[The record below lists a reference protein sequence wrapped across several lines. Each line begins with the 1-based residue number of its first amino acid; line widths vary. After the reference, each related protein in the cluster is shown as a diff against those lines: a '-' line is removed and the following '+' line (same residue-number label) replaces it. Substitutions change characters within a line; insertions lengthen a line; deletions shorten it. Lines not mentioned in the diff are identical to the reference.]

1 MVPVKSFSLWLCLQI
16 CRGWPDRGVAPMTLD
31 LDQTGDIG
39 ALQSNAAAAVA
50 EGRLADAAKAYSSL
64 VGLLDRPDFETC
76 RNALVLSF
84 ENGLVS
90 TAAKI
95 GSRIVRLHPD
105 SAELIVYHAAA
116 AYQVAPDEVSYAWF
130 RTNLKQYPRQWGS
143 IYRAF
148 KDAARMQSREA
159 EAIED
164 LQSIADELVAAND
177 NPSAYAS
184 ALYELVNLLHVT
196 QPRDEARLD
205 QALRLAHDH
214 SPDLFDL
221 VRYADA
227 SGRVAKSLNP
237 ESDEQREA
245 RLEALNQGIVD
256 FLAGRQVNWSSLAS
270 AQFRDDVSALL
281 ESYTVIATPDIDRAR
296 PALLA
301 GGLSDTFLDG
311 LKAGPA
317 AYVDAISPREADK
330 AWRWD
335 EKVQFRIRDILDTL
349 DRRYKVTL
357 SPYGTGLAQS
367 VRMAGVEVFAFPQ
380 EDRSF
385 AVAQWCEADRYL
397 SDTVWIF
404 PKLRTVLFFR
414 ESKFSA
420 KTITAFVHRLFVN
433 FVRFPALTYPRS
445 DAFDGSIHVVAP
457 VLPHIGHYIWNAI
470 SGWSPFFRYAKRMD
484 ADGLAVYQNL
494 SIICDVRDLY
504 PEQIKRPLLLL
515 DDEHDANLRILA
527 GETILTL
534 KSNYITEELAN
545 RVMIAAADKAKG
557 AIIEEA
563 RALRKRCFPL
573 VLVTLRL
580 GNRSWIGQAEGL
592 RLMMEGLHAEFPSIG
607 FILDGINSGVSQG
620 WTHAFMSVQ
629 EEIDMAQSIIDRLDP
644 DVMVLNSINC
654 SGAES
659 IVLSQMADAFI
670 APVGAG
676 MAKYRWIAN
685 LPGVAYSNRIFS
697 ADDHLHGHLYDY
709 YREHARAARHL
720 PAELVKD
727 IAVAGMEASRSNFE
741 LDWRDLKALASEHF
755 RELFFQSKAAD
766 ETLADA
772 GLRPL
777 ARRPQITTHGK
788 PSMAGQYQ
796 HYISLGSNCEIAF
809 QFRRV
814 LQQDSS
820 SFFSWNVTDCS
831 ALLRLLKTRFEGVAE
846 LGNIRPHSHP
856 SMLLDTRYDYLFHNP
871 FATGEPSEDP
881 QFDTTWA
888 AYRSKV
894 EYLVAKFLRDAAS
907 DDRTAYFYKTDEED
921 VRGKARL
928 IRDALQDL
936 HPKDNFDLVIIQTRD
951 REEADWG
958 ETRLRNRYVRRFA
971 PFDDATDGHVSS
983 YDAIFREF
991 PKAVTMY
998 YAGY

>member
-1 MVPVKSFSLWLCLQI
+1 M
-16 CRGWPDRGVAPMTLD
+16 
-31 LDQTGDIG
+31 IG
-39 ALQSNAAAAVA
+39 
-50 EGRLADAAKAYSSL
+50 
-64 VGLLDRPDFETC
+64 T
-76 RNALVLSF
+76 
-84 ENGLVS
+84 
-90 TAAKI
+90 
-95 GSRIVRLHPD
+95 
-105 SAELIVYHAAA
+105 
-116 AYQVAPDEVSYAWF
+116 
-130 RTNLKQYPRQWGS
+130 
-143 IYRAF
+143 
-148 KDAARMQSREA
+148 EA
-159 EAIED
+159 
-164 LQSIADELVAAND
+164 
-177 NPSAYAS
+177 
-184 ALYELVNLLHVT
+184 
-196 QPRDEARLD
+196 
-205 QALRLAHDH
+205 
-214 SPDLFDL
+214 
-221 VRYADA
+221 
-227 SGRVAKSLNP
+227 
-237 ESDEQREA
+237 
-245 RLEALNQGIVD
+245 
-256 FLAGRQVNWSSLAS
+256 
-270 AQFRDDVSALL
+270 
-281 ESYTVIATPDIDRAR
+281 
-296 PALLA
+296 
-301 GGLSDTFLDG
+301 
-311 LKAGPA
+311 
-317 AYVDAISPREADK
+317 
-330 AWRWD
+330 
-335 EKVQFRIRDILDTL
+335 
-349 DRRYKVTL
+349 
-357 SPYGTGLAQS
+357 
-367 VRMAGVEVFAFPQ
+367 FAFPQ
-380 EDRSF
+380 GQNSF
-385 AVAQWCEADRYL
+385 IVAQWCEAGCYL

-404 PKLRTVLFFR
+404 PSLRTILFFR
-414 ESKFSA
+414 ESKISA
-420 KTITAFVHRLFVN
+420 KAITAFVHRLFFHFAKFSVL
-433 FVRFPALTYPRS
+433 AYPSS
-445 DAFDGSIHVVAP
+445 DAFNGSIHVVAP

-470 SGWSPFFRYAKRMD
+470 SGWSPFFRYAKRTE
-484 ADGLAVYQNL
+484 ADGLAVYQNM

-504 PEQIKRPLLLL
+504 PEQIKQPLLLL
-515 DDEHDANLRILA
+515 NDEQDADLRILA

-557 AIIEEA
+557 TIIEEA
-563 RALRKRCFPL
+563 RALRKHCFPL

-592 RLMMEGLHAEFPSIG
+592 SLMMEGLHAEFPSIG
-607 FILDGINSGVSQG
+607 FILDGINTGVSQG

-644 DVMVLNSINC
+644 DVMILNSINC

-685 LPGVAYSNRIFS
+685 LPGVAYSNRGFS
-697 ADDHLHGHLYDY
+697 ADDHLYGHLYDY

-720 PAELVKD
+720 PAELVRD
-727 IAVAGMEASRSNFE
+727 IAVEGMEALRSNFQ
-741 LDWRDLKALASEHF
+741 LDWRDLQALASEHF
-755 RELFFQSKAAD
+755 KELFFQATAED
-766 ETLADA
+766 EALVDA

-777 ARRPQITTHGK
+777 DRRPQITTHGK
-788 PSMAGQYQ
+788 PSMAAQYQ

-846 LGNIRPHSHP
+846 LDNIRPHSHP

-958 ETRLRNRYVRRFA
+958 ESRLRNRYVRRFA